1 MELFVLIS
9 DYDITY
15 YGIFELKAKI
25 KATKSIQNSKRAT
38 TTTTKSEEKRR
49 EPFMNEAAICC

>member
-15 YGIFELKAKI
+15 YGKFELKAKI

-38 TTTTKSEEKRR
+38 ATTKKSEEKRTIY
-49 EPFMNEAAICC
+49 E